1 MQGDQTM
8 SDMRTLKPS
17 KDGTKVRLTLDLSP
31 ELDELVGRLA
41 KITGGTKSDV
51 MRKSI
56 ALMEL
61 AVEAKRTGKKF
72 GIAHEGQTLATEVVG
87 L

>member
-1 MQGDQTM
+1 MNQRAVPESQ
-8 SDMRTLKPS
+8 RR
-17 KDGTKVRLTLDLSP
+17 TKVRLTLDLSP
-31 ELDELVGRLA
+31 ELDNLVGRLA
-41 KITGGTKSDV
+41 AETGGTKSDV

-61 AVEAKRTGKKF
+61 AVEAKRAGRKF
-72 GIAHEGQTLATEVVG
+72 GIAHEGQSLATEIVG

>member
-1 MQGDQTM
+1 M
-8 SDMRTLKPS
+8 SRIRSLKPS
-17 KDGTKVRLTLDLSP
+17 TDGAKVRLTLDLSP

-41 KITGGTKSDV
+41 KITGATKSDV

-61 AVEAKRTGKKF
+61 AVEAKRAGKKF
-72 GIAHEGQTLATEVVG
+72 GIAHEGQTLATEIVG

>member
-1 MQGDQTM
+1 M
-8 SDMRTLKPS
+8 SRARISKPS
-17 KDGTKVRLTLDLSP
+17 TDGRKVRLTLDLSP

-61 AVEAKRTGKKF
+61 AVEAKRAGRKF
-72 GIAHEGQTLATEVVG
+72 GIAQEGQTLATEIVG
-87 L
+87 V

>member
-1 MQGDQTM
+1 M
-8 SDMRTLKPS
+8 SNTRTSKPS
-17 KDGTKVRLTLDLSP
+17 PGGTKVRLTLDLSP

-61 AVEAKRTGKKF
+61 AVEAKRAGKKF
-72 GIAHEGQTLATEVVG
+72 GIAQEGQTLATEIVAI
-87 L
+87 

>member
-1 MQGDQTM
+1 MPDA
-8 SDMRTLKPS
+8 RTPKPS
-17 KDGTKVRLTLDLSP
+17 PGGTKVRLTLDLSP

-41 KITGGTKSDV
+41 RITGGTKSDV

-61 AVEAKRTGKKF
+61 AVEAKRAGKKF
-72 GIAHEGQTLATEVVG
+72 GVAHEGQSLATEIVG
-87 L
+87 I

>member
-1 MQGDQTM
+1 MKDA
-8 SDMRTLKPS
+8 RTDTPS
-17 KDGTKVRLTLDLSP
+17 KDGKKVRLTLDLSP

-61 AVEAKRTGKKF
+61 AVEAKQAGKKF
-72 GIAHEGQTLATEVVG
+72 GIAHEGQTLATEIVG
-87 L
+87 V

>member
-1 MQGDQTM
+1 M
-8 SDMRTLKPS
+8 SRLRISQPS
-17 KDGTKVRLTLDLSP
+17 TDGRKVRLTLDLSP

-51 MRKSI
+51 MRKAI

-61 AVEAKRTGKKF
+61 AVEAKRAGRKF
-72 GIAHEGQTLATEVVG
+72 GIAQEGQTLATEIVG
-87 L
+87 V

>member
-1 MQGDQTM
+1 MSQRRTDQPL
-8 SDMRTLKPS
+8 SGGS
-17 KDGTKVRLTLDLSP
+17 KVRLTLDLSP

-61 AVEAKRTGKKF
+61 AVEAKRAGRKF
-72 GIAHEGQTLATEVVG
+72 GIAQEGQTLATEVVG